1 MRYVAWGRLRK
12 DGDNDRVLGFL
23 PAAFRPRENE
33 EFLSLNWL
41 EWFGGEQ
48 SSQIKASVMMFRK
61 TMNVGSKSAFGI
73 GNVRKIKEI
82 CRAHSISVR
91 IVYEPKDDNS
101 AHAGIRRLPRDDLA
115 LLEALAA
122 DAFVDLVHNAAI
134 PQADSAC

>member
-1 MRYVAWGRLRK
+1 MVWRRAEQPNKSVRDDVPQNDECWVEKRLW
-12 DGDNDRVLGFL
+12 N
-23 PAAFRPRENE
+23 
-33 EFLSLNWL
+33 
-41 EWFGGEQ
+41 
-48 SSQIKASVMMFRK
+48 
-61 TMNVGSKSAFGI
+61 

-134 PQADSAC
+134 PQADLAC